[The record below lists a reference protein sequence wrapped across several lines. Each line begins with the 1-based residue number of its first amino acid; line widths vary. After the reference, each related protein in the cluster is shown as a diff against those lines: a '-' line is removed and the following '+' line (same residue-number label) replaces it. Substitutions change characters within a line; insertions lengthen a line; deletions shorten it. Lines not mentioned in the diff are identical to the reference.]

1 MRGHAPGSRLDYP
14 RAPGEERLR
23 ARTLAGPAHRVGDE
37 GAVSQ
42 PGVPVRGGERGGEI
56 RARVGLVRPDDCDA
70 PGREPVE
77 AHFTE
82 PASSP
87 WTK

>member
-1 MRGHAPGSRLDYP
+1 MRPA
-14 RAPGEERLR
+14 RAS
-23 ARTLAGPAHRVGDE
+23 TTPAHQEKNASALVRSPARLIASATKAPSRSQAFRYAAGN
-37 GAVSQ
+37 GA
-42 PGVPVRGGERGGEI
+42 
-56 RARVGLVRPDDCDA
+56 ARYAPDVGLVLPDDCDA